1 MKFKFFSYQPNNI
14 LNKITPI
21 YSDIDSDSDYI
32 NEFGQN
38 EQNNIKY
45 IKLEDIL
52 PLIFNESNEDKN
64 DEESYDLLYRNGK
77 DDSQSNE
84 KKLLFGINH
93 KESIQLKMRNNIYLK
108 KPFKEKK
115 LIGRK
120 KKSNEGLGEHNKFSD
135 DNLIRKVKNIVLE
148 TTSLFINQKIA
159 LAYSSDNQ
167 NSQNVLKNKQLL
179 KLSQKQVEKKN
190 VEYNKSFLN
199 RTLQS
204 IFSEDIS
211 TKYKKYNVKHNK
223 NLIEELLNEEDEE
236 KRLFF
241 QAIFN
246 LSFLDVLKHF
256 RGSILIKELSG
267 INSFN
272 DYLNKTDFGKNSK
285 EYKEILSI
293 FMNNYEKIV
302 MGKHSRK
309 GKKQ

>member
-1 MKFKFFSYQPNNI
+1 
-14 LNKITPI
+14 
-21 YSDIDSDSDYI
+21 
-32 NEFGQN
+32 
-38 EQNNIKY
+38 
-45 IKLEDIL
+45 
-52 PLIFNESNEDKN
+52 
-64 DEESYDLLYRNGK
+64 
-77 DDSQSNE
+77 
-84 KKLLFGINH
+84 
-93 KESIQLKMRNNIYLK
+93 MRNNIYLK

-120 KKSNEGLGEHNKFSD
+120 KKSSEGLGEHNKFSD

>member
-38 EQNNIKY
+38 EQNHIKY
-45 IKLEDIL
+45 LKLEAII
-52 PLIFNESNEDKN
+52 PLVFNESNEDKN

-84 KKLLFGINH
+84 KLLFGINH

-120 KKSNEGLGEHNKFSD
+120 KKSSEGLGEHNKFSD

-148 TTSLFINQKIA
+148 TTSLFINQKIS

-199 RTLQS
+199 RALQS

-256 RGSILIKELSG
+256 RGSIFIKELSG

-309 GKKQ
+309 GKNQ

>member
-38 EQNNIKY
+38 EQNHIKY
-45 IKLEDIL
+45 LKLEDII
-52 PLIFNESNEDKN
+52 PLVFNESNEDKN

-84 KKLLFGINH
+84 KLLFGINH

-148 TTSLFINQKIA
+148 NTSLFINQKIA

-204 IFSEDIS
+204 IFSEGIS

-302 MGKHSRK
+302 MGKRSRK

>member
-21 YSDIDSDSDYI
+21 YSDIDSVSDYI

-38 EQNNIKY
+38 DQNHIKY
-45 IKLEDIL
+45 LKLEDII
-52 PLIFNESNEDKN
+52 PLVFNESKDDKS
-64 DEESYDLLYRNGK
+64 DEKSFELLYQNKK

-84 KKLLFGINH
+84 KKLSFEINQ

-135 DNLIRKVKNIVLE
+135 DNLIRRVKNIVLE
-148 TTSLFINQKIA
+148 NLLLFINQKIISV
-159 LAYSSDNQ
+159 YSNDNQ
-167 NSQNVLKNKQLL
+167 NSQNDLKHKQLL

-204 IFSEDIS
+204 IFSGDIS
-211 TKYKKYNVKHNK
+211 TKYKKYKVKHNQ
-223 NLIEELLNEEDEE
+223 NLIEELLNEQDEE

-241 QAIFN
+241 QNIFN

-256 RGSILIKELSG
+256 RRNIFLKELSEMK
-267 INSFN
+267 SFN
-272 DYLNKTDFGKNSK
+272 DYLNKTDFGNNSK
-285 EYKEILSI
+285 DYKEILII

-302 MGKHSRK
+302 MEKHSRK

>member
-38 EQNNIKY
+38 EQNHIKY
-45 IKLEDIL
+45 LKLEAII
-52 PLIFNESNEDKN
+52 PLVFNESNEDKN

-84 KKLLFGINH
+84 KLLFGINH

-120 KKSNEGLGEHNKFSD
+120 KKSSEGLGEHNKFSD

-148 TTSLFINQKIA
+148 TTSLFINQKIS

-167 NSQNVLKNKQLL
+167 NSQNVKNKQLL

-293 FMNNYEKIV
+293 FMNDYEKIV